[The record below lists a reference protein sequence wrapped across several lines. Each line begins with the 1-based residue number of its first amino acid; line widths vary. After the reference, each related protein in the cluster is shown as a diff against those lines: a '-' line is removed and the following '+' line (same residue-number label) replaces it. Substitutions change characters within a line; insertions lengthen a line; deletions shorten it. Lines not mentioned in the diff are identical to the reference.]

1 MPRTLFPST
10 GELGIKLKD
19 FKSLSPPMTFSSM
32 ILILKLQS
40 TDSVVIHTAQ
50 LKCVHY
56 VVQVQIVL

>member
-10 GELGIKLKD
+10 GELGITLKD
-19 FKSLSPPMTFSSM
+19 SKSLSPPTTFSSM
-32 ILILKLQS
+32 ILILKLQN
-40 TDSVVIHTAQ
+40 TDLVVIHTAQ